1 MWCMPCRPSFPPCRA
16 AFLPNLPCLLPA
28 HLPAHPACLLPW
40 LLQTERIS
48 ALEAQRS
55 QLLQQLPS
63 GVQAHVLKR
72 QHEAVE
78 EEGGGAGVVLCRS
91 ACRMLR
97 MFALVLQHSRKQ
109 CGVPRPWIIGLWRG
123 GVGC

>member
-1 MWCMPCRPSFPPCRA
+1 MHYPVGHPVLPHKPNDIIAAGAHMWCMPCRPSFPPCRA

-91 ACRMLR
+91 A
-97 MFALVLQHSRKQ
+97 
-109 CGVPRPWIIGLWRG
+109 
-123 GVGC
+123 